1 MKKFDKLAQTFALY
15 IWNTNQP
22 NTTYH
27 MYIIENYSMA
37 VFLCIVTML
46 CWGSWAN
53 TQKLASKK
61 WPFQLFYWDYS
72 LGILMVTLLLAFTL
86 GSNGDDGR
94 GFLVDLKQAETKYLS
109 YALLGG
115 IVFNFA
121 NLLLVIAIDLTG
133 MAIAFP
139 VGIGIALVLGVIT
152 NFIYNPEGDPIIL
165 FAGVL
170 FVMVAIVLDALA
182 YKNILKK
189 QQKTPLKGILIS
201 LLAGIAMGFFYR
213 YVAQSMSFD
222 FVTPEVG
229 KLTPYTAPV
238 VFSFGILLSNFI
250 FNSINMYKP
259 ITGDPVTYK
268 NYFTLGNPRLH
279 FIGILGGAIWGVGM
293 SFSIIASEQAGP
305 AIAYGLGQG
314 ATMVAALWGV
324 FIWKELKELPQSK
337 NWLISAMFLC
347 FVVGLGLIIYSKV
360 A

>member
-1 MKKFDKLAQTFALY
+1 MSTLKKIAKDLDLSVSTVSRILNRKAKAYRISDKTVKSVLKYAEEIGYSPNMIAKGLQASQTFTIGLMVPNIANSFFALLAK
-15 IWNTNQP
+15 N
-22 NTTYH
+22 
-27 MYIIENYSMA
+27 IEKCASMANYS
-37 VFLCIVTML
+37 I
-46 CWGSWAN
+46 
-53 TQKLASKK
+53 
-61 WPFQLFYWDYS
+61 
-72 LGILMVTLLLAFTL
+72 I
-86 GSNGDDGR
+86 
-94 GFLVDLKQAETKYLS
+94 LVDSDESVAKERKQLLNMMGRKVDGIIVASVGDSFHHFTEIAKQKIPLILVDRYFENAAIPYITSDNYQGS
-109 YALLGG
+109 YEATQELILNGHKRISLISG
-115 IVFNFA
+115 SSGNE
-121 NLLLVIAIDLTG
+121 LV
-133 MAIAFP
+133 
-139 VGIGIALVLGVIT
+139 
-152 NFIYNPEGDPIIL
+152 
-165 FAGVL
+165 
-170 FVMVAIVLDALA
+170 
-182 YKNILKK
+182 
-189 QQKTPLKGILIS
+189 KGILIS

-229 KLTPYTAPV
+229 KLTPYTALV

-268 NYFTLGNPRLH
+268 DYFTLGNPRLH

-347 FVVGLGLIIYSKV
+347 FVVGLSLIIYSKV